1 MRSFLE
7 FFREAVRVSF
17 AMPSE
22 VSPAWSLDGIYEP
35 SAVQQLPDGRFLVV
49 EDEKRQPFSVFTVGA
64 DGRVQSQALTPSLFQ
79 VSSSAWKLDDL
90 EGLTMDQ
97 SGFLYAITSHSRDED
112 GNEKKSREK
121 LIRFRVDGRHVVM
134 PQVVSDLKRALT
146 TRYPVLAAAA
156 AVRDVKDSGGLNIEA
171 LEVDPHNGQLLIA
184 FRSPLVDGK
193 AIVACLENTA
203 DVFDSGAKA
212 RFPPTL
218 EELDLGARGIR
229 GLSYVP
235 SLDAYLVI
243 AGPVSKA
250 DEGFG
255 LWLWKGAGAAARPVQ
270 IPLGVDLTRAEG
282 TSAALINGVE
292 HVIVVCD
299 DGDRD
304 SGRSATARLL
314 DPRLFAQD

>member
-1 MRSFLE
+1 
-7 FFREAVRVSF
+7 
-17 AMPSE
+17 MPSE

-146 TRYPVLAAAA
+146 TRYPVLDAAA

-203 DVFDSGAKA
+203 DVFHSGAKA

-218 EELDLGARGIR
+218 EELNLGAWHSRFVLRAFAGRVLADRGPSVQGRQRIRALALERRRGRGSTCADSTRGGFDACRGNERCADQRRRACHR
-229 GLSYVP
+229 GL
-235 SLDAYLVI
+235 
-243 AGPVSKA
+243 
-250 DEGFG
+250 
-255 LWLWKGAGAAARPVQ
+255 R
-270 IPLGVDLTRAEG
+270 
-282 TSAALINGVE
+282 
-292 HVIVVCD
+292 
-299 DGDRD
+299 
-304 SGRSATARLL
+304 
-314 DPRLFAQD
+314 